1 MNDSAIFQGLA
12 RALAAGNPPV
22 AWPVAM
28 WKNLF
33 LDCPLAASAHLQQFI
48 GRQMQEQVTLM
59 GELAK
64 EQNPQA
70 ALTREAAFLQ
80 QSALAWSN
88 EWLEVAELVQS
99 RMLASAQA
107 APVEDPAPFP
117 RAA

>member
-1 MNDSAIFQGLA
+1 
-12 RALAAGNPPV
+12 
-22 AWPVAM
+22 M